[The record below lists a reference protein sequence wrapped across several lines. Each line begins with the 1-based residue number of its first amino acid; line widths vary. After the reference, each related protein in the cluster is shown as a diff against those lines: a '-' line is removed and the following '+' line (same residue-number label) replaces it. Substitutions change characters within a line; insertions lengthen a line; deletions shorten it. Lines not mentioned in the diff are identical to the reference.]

1 MFLNFAMLHFLN
13 PHLRTF
19 RGTEAFAFMGSALQ
33 QMTAAAIPLS
43 LAQVCRCVCVF
54 VMQENSSYRCQVIYL
69 LQGDKMDITMGTDL
83 H

>member
-43 LAQVCRCVCVF
+43 LAQVYRCVCVCHARKLI
-54 VMQENSSYRCQVIYL
+54 VSLPGYISPAGRQDGHHN
-69 LQGDKMDITMGTDL
+69 GN
-83 H
+83 